1 MASLTNLFPGQVLAV
16 FYEDDTFWHERLVL
30 WRLSDKVWY
39 ILTPDG
45 DLYPENLACEG
56 GDGPNRVKVK
66 GIDFKYWSRVGGRSY
81 RFAKPLDSD
90 AELRKFIKQAYKEA
104 EAVPGFEAEWRPSHI
119 VDVKG
124 ALQSSETFL
133 SSLLVTHRMHGKGP
147 GLRAGGGVEM
157 EVIAS
162 DDGAAS
168 VRAICLP
175 GPSKVWVVT
184 EQMDGHMI
192 GEMAMVDPAKDLM
205 IGPHTGLIKV
215 PSGWMKAEL
224 VESTEAPD
232 FIEARRPTTSAASLP
247 APHASEGADEG
258 SADARTLL
266 VDYDNHGIRYKE
278 WRSVAHESKE
288 YGYPDW
294 PHEGPATVLHM
305 VKHMLKFGG
314 DPKLWLELWC
324 RQKSISE
331 QDRVKHELRC
341 LMEVLYYGGTY
352 DQLNMPVLASF
363 ESVARRVQC
372 IVNC

>member
-1 MASLTNLFPGQVLAV
+1 M
-16 FYEDDTFWHERLVL
+16 
-30 WRLSDKVWY
+30 
-39 ILTPDG
+39 
-45 DLYPENLACEG
+45 
-56 GDGPNRVKVK
+56 
-66 GIDFKYWSRVGGRSY
+66 
-81 RFAKPLDSD
+81 
-90 AELRKFIKQAYKEA
+90 
-104 EAVPGFEAEWRPSHI
+104 
-119 VDVKG
+119 
-124 ALQSSETFL
+124 
-133 SSLLVTHRMHGKGP
+133 
-147 GLRAGGGVEM
+147 
-157 EVIAS
+157 
-162 DDGAAS
+162 
-168 VRAICLP
+168 
-175 GPSKVWVVT
+175 
-184 EQMDGHMI
+184 
-192 GEMAMVDPAKDLM
+192 
-205 IGPHTGLIKV
+205 
-215 PSGWMKAEL
+215 
-224 VESTEAPD
+224 
-232 FIEARRPTTSAASLP
+232 P